1 MPFDLDNDRTPAPP
15 KGEPIDTAAPA
26 PAEESPP
33 KPPIQMVKVSDYM
46 QILVDQGKID
56 QKEQQRRR
64 EGGVIGHHS
73 VVDARTWA
81 LPGNAATSPRS
92 PVASWKLDTHGSAPK
107 APRRVVCCCP
117 SRFAISGHAIAS
129 IGKTAS
135 PTAKRTAQQQMAFGD
150 LLPGCTVGD
159 LRELVRSVLLPGPYT
174 QIILESWGRP
184 LEDAEKTLREYQVND
199 DAKVMV
205 LLVERNG
212 GASPGDDRGL
222 RRLRVRCSCLQLRSI
237 EVDAKCKGADLKS
250 IVEKC
255 LGRGQYEWWDA
266 DGNRIKSNNATT
278 LLALEAKAA
287 EEGGTDA
294 VELGEELIIDSSQA
308 LSLRGGKGS
317 ATARRMISGTTC
329 TVTEAMVAFLDLKCD
344 KMTLSYGGN
353 VIQDTDSLWS
363 LGCRTDDLIDL
374 EFESPCVPPIL
385 TLLRS
390 EDAPKAAKGGG
401 GKGKKKK

>member
-1 MPFDLDNDRTPAPP
+1 
-15 KGEPIDTAAPA
+15 
-26 PAEESPP
+26 
-33 KPPIQMVKVSDYM
+33 
-46 QILVDQGKID
+46 
-56 QKEQQRRR
+56 
-64 EGGVIGHHS
+64 
-73 VVDARTWA
+73 
-81 LPGNAATSPRS
+81 
-92 PVASWKLDTHGSAPK
+92 
-107 APRRVVCCCP
+107 
-117 SRFAISGHAIAS
+117 
-129 IGKTAS
+129 
-135 PTAKRTAQQQMAFGD
+135 
-150 LLPGCTVGD
+150 
-159 LRELVRSVLLPGPYT
+159 
-174 QIILESWGRP
+174 
-184 LEDAEKTLREYQVND
+184 
-199 DAKVMV
+199 
-205 LLVERNG
+205 
-212 GASPGDDRGL
+212 
-222 RRLRVRCSCLQLRSI
+222 